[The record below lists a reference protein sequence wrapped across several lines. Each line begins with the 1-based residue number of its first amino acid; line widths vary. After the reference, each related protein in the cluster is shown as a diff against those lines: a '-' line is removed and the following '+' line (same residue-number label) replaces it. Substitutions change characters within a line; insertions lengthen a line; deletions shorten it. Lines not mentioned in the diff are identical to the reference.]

1 MSHTRVLSEP
11 ELIDMV
17 ISVIDQVT
25 AGQFTALLTPD
36 VPALSAGI
44 VDSLL
49 MAELVEV
56 LDDRL
61 GVRLEL
67 AELTY
72 DTADSPRQIAE
83 LVAAQLR

>member
-1 MSHTRVLSEP
+1 MSDTRVLSEP
-11 ELIDMV
+11 ELIDAV
-17 ISVIDQVT
+17 IGVIDSVT
-25 AGQFTALLTPD
+25 AGQFTALLEPD

-44 VDSLL
+44 IDSLG

-83 LVAAQLR
+83 LVAAHLR

>member
-1 MSHTRVLSEP
+1 MIAAHVLSES
-11 ELIDMV
+11 ELVDAV
-17 ISVIDQVT
+17 IGVIDHVT
-25 AGQFTALLTPD
+25 AGQFTALLEPD

-44 VDSLL
+44 IDSLV

-72 DTADSPRQIAE
+72 DTADSPRQIAD
-83 LVAAQLR
+83 LVSAHLR